1 MVRDDVTG
9 LIWEVK
15 TDDGGIHDKDNE
27 YAWEEDSDEPN
38 VQNDFIAV
46 LNSERFG
53 GSDDWRLPTI
63 REFYTI
69 VQNIETD
76 TDNDP
81 KINTDYFSNIMPSHY
96 WSSNNYDSNRNCN
109 SCVWGLHFGKG
120 CINHHSK
127 SGSIHALAVRG
138 AANTSHFVDNEDGTV
153 TDKTTGLMWQKLEV
167 LDENGAVRKMTWQ
180 EALAYCEGLEMAGR
194 RDWRLPNIKELQS
207 IVDYKTHDPSID
219 TTIFPGAW
227 ASNYWSATT
236 FVINTEGAWPMDF
249 YDGDNNIMVF
259 TSNKSISYYVRAVR
273 GGQ

>member
-53 GSDDWRLPTI
+53 GSDDWRLPTVQ
-63 REFYTI
+63 ELYTI
-69 VQNIETD
+69 VHNIKTD
-76 TDNDP
+76 ADNDP
-81 KINTDYFSNIMPSHY
+81 KISTTYFPNTMLSRY
-96 WSSNNYDSNRNCN
+96 WSSTTYFVVQFCKRCTWYVEFDAGDVMYDDNSN
-109 SCVWGLHFGKG
+109 
-120 CINHHSK
+120 IN
-127 SGSIHALAVRG
+127 HALAVRG

-167 LDENGAVRKMTWQ
+167 LDENGAVCKMTWK
-180 EALAYCEGLEMAGR
+180 EALAYCEGLELAGH

-207 IVDYKTHDPSID
+207 IVDYQAYDPSID
-219 TTIFPGAW
+219 TTIFPRTESYA
-227 ASNYWSATT
+227 YWSATT
-236 FVINTEGAWPMDF
+236 YADDTDNAFNVYFGNGHAGGQ
-249 YDGDNNIMVF
+249 YAGD
-259 TSNKSISYYVRAVR
+259 NKSINSCVRAVR